1 MLPVLPLDQMTV
13 EEKLQLMDILWD
25 DLSRNTENLPPP
37 AWHGEVL
44 AARQREIDEGR
55 AKFLSLDEFR
65 QNIEREI
72 L

>member
-25 DLSRNTENLPPP
+25 DLSQNAGDIPPP

-44 AARQREIDEGR
+44 AARQRKIDEGK
-55 AKFLSLDEFR
+55 AKFLPLDEVHK
-65 QNIEREI
+65 NLMENT
-72 L
+72 

>member
-25 DLSRNTENLPPP
+25 DLSQNAGDIPPP
-37 AWHGEVL
+37 AWHGELL

-55 AKFLSLDEFR
+55 ATFLSLDEFR
-65 QNIEREI
+65 QDIEKET